1 MGLMRQSLAL
11 MLPVLLLTLSAAPAQ
26 GQPAEQAP
34 SPAAQLFDD
43 GLEQM
48 LTKNYD
54 TACPML
60 AESYQ
65 LEPLAGVKFTLAE
78 CESQGGR
85 LATALGHY
93 RDYLELYE
101 AMPPEKRVRQR
112 GRNVHTATQIAALE
126 QRVPMLELSLPSEA
140 PPGTEVE
147 YDGEPLPSTTL
158 GVAHP
163 FDPGPHRFTVKLPTG
178 EARGQNV
185 TLAEA
190 ERRQLVLELPA
201 SSGSGPEPEPDGDG
215 TNLRTWAY
223 VVGGVGAAN
232 LVVGL
237 ITGAVVLSDK
247 STIEDNC
254 DDTACNTTGKE
265 TADSAQDVAMVSTV
279 TFAIGLAGLAA
290 GTVLWL
296 VAPGEKEPA
305 EAGWRPFVGGTPDA
319 AAGAVAGVQ
328 CRW

>member
-1 MGLMRQSLAL
+1 MRQSLAL
-11 MLPVLLLTLSAAPAQ
+11 MLPVLLLALSAAPAQ
-26 GQPAEQAP
+26 GQPPTAEAP
-34 SPAAQLFDD
+34 TPAAQLFDD

-48 LTKNYD
+48 LAKNYD

-60 AESYQ
+60 AESYE

-78 CESQGGR
+78 CEGQGGR

-101 AMPPEKRVRQR
+101 AMPPEKRARQR
-112 GRNVHTATQIAALE
+112 GRNVHTAAQIAALE

-140 PPGTEVE
+140 PPGTVVE
-147 YDGEPLPSTTL
+147 HDGEPLPATTL
-158 GVAHP
+158 GVTHP

-190 ERRQLVLELPA
+190 ERQQLVLELPA
-201 SSGSGPEPEPDGDG
+201 SGESEPEPAGDG

-223 VVGGVGAAN
+223 VIGGVGAAN
-232 LVVGL
+232 LVVGI

-279 TFAIGLAGLAA
+279 TFAIGLASLAA
-290 GTVLWL
+290 GTALWL

-305 EAGWRPFVGGTPDA
+305 ETGWRPFVGGTPDA
-319 AAGAVAGVQ
+319 TTGAVAGVQ